1 MLFYMKVKLPEDTRT
16 LDFYTRQSNSSDEDL
31 TISST
36 VRLTLKFPIQMKR
49 LETPIRTAKCL
60 HIEAVDLKS
69 LIHLLPFKDK
79 VNLKQDSAACMQCLI
94 CRLNG
99 PLLKDGF
106 ILKFLEDFKR
116 CIVEIDRKGQAVEVE
131 Q

>member
-60 HIEAVDLKS
+60 HIEANDLKS